1 MKCDIN
7 GVKVEGSVEEIIEI
21 LSRLKSEGMTI
32 KKVAAAPNITLEPVP
47 QKHGLSGQAWSPER
61 RKAFAKIM
69 TESWARRNKAK
80 VRRQYSRNAPVWSE
94 VNKNKILPPP
104 LAEMGS
110 IYKTAWSKE
119 KVLSKLARPHGN
131 DFDKANTDF
140 DALMAS
146 GTIQETKNGRFRV
159 PFGVTR
165 MV

>member
-21 LSRLKSEGMTI
+21 LSRLKTEGMTI
-32 KKVAAAPNITLEPVP
+32 KKVTAAPNITLEPVP
-47 QKHGLSGQAWSPER
+47 QKHGLSGQPWSAGR
-61 RKAFAKIM
+61 RAAFAKTM
-69 TESWARRNKAK
+69 TDSWARRKKAK
-80 VRRQYSRNAPVWSE
+80 VHRPYSRNAPVWSE

-110 IYKTAWSKE
+110 IYKTAWSKD

-131 DFDKANTDF
+131 DFDKANAEF
-140 DALMAS
+140 DTLMAS
-146 GTIQETKNGRFRV
+146 GTIQETKNGRYRA

-165 MV
+165 LV